1 MNSSID
7 QDFLVK
13 LKTQTASSHKRLE
26 QLPVSSYIL
35 SQNMKMDDYAHY
47 LQLMYDVHYSVEV
60 AVFPLL
66 SAIVDDLKE
75 RKKKHLIEDDLLYLN
90 YPKPVARSVFNTQNI
105 SIPFALG
112 ILYVVEG
119 SSLGGR
125 FILKNLETIDGL
137 RDGKGVSYFAGY
149 GNKTGSY
156 WKTFLHLLTAYGEE
170 YNVENEIIEGAIY
183 AFDCIHNHFLQTE
196 KQ

>member
-1 MNSSID
+1 MNSSISA
-7 QDFLVK
+7 DFLNK

-26 QLPVSSYIL
+26 ELPVSSYIL
-35 SQNMKMDDYAHY
+35 SPNMKMEDYAHY
-47 LQLMYDVHYSVEV
+47 LQLMYDVHSDVEENI
-60 AVFPLL
+60 FPLL
-66 SAIVDDLKE
+66 SATIDDLKE
-75 RKKKHLIEDDLLYLN
+75 RAKKHLIEEDLFYLN
-90 YPKPVARSVFNTQNI
+90 YTKPVARNVFNTQNI
-105 SIPFALG
+105 TIPFALG

-137 RDGKGVSYFAGY
+137 TEGRGVSYFGGY

-156 WKTFLHLLTAYGEE
+156 WKTFLHLLMAHEEE

-183 AFDCIHNHFLQTE
+183 AFDCIHNHFVHTE
-196 KQ
+196 K

>member
-1 MNSSID
+1 MNSSISA
-7 QDFLVK
+7 DFLNN

-26 QLPVSSYIL
+26 ELPVSSYIL
-35 SQNMKMDDYAHY
+35 SPNMKMEDYAHY

-66 SAIVDDLKE
+66 TAIIDDVNE

-90 YPKPVARSVFNTQNI
+90 YSKPVARPVFNTQNI
-105 SIPFALG
+105 SVPFALG

-137 RDGKGVSYFAGY
+137 TDGKGVSYFAGY

-156 WKTFLHLLTAYGEE
+156 WKTFLNLLSAYEEE
-170 YNVENEIIEGAIY
+170 YNVEHEIIEGAIY
-183 AFDCIHNHFLQTE
+183 AFDCIYNHFLQTE
-196 KQ
+196 K